1 MDLKN
6 LILRE
11 LSEGITEK
19 ELASAVRVP
28 LRTLVSVLAGK
39 HPKDLAVWERFA
51 RYFRMEPDFLR
62 TGESAYARSAVT
74 RPGDAYRSPAGST
87 RTIAFTRKRC
97 SKFEGVTKERTMRP
111 QILGLF
117 VVLVVWCLSGLSIG
131 DAAAS
136 SEQAHSHLIPG
147 DRIVL
152 GTVVDIR
159 SDQAKIVMSEGQ
171 PRYVPVNVRKDKG
184 LPQLH
189 IGDLVEITINDQ
201 NLLVDVHKAGESS
214 HHLVV
219 RGQIAEP
226 MPTGHDQAVIRTT
239 DGKEEIHLI
248 RPVAKSK
255 VASIPVGADAIFL
268 IDELDKIVDV
278 TLGTVESVHRAA
290 VLGQQKSPLK
300 GNLGQVGGVILKPL
314 HDNTIVIRTEDGN
327 EHSYKVRARIQS
339 RLRTL
344 SAGDA
349 AVLLVDEEN
358 LVMDAGF

>member
-11 LSEGITEK
+11 LSEGLTEK

-28 LRTLVSVLAGK
+28 LRTLVNVLAGK
-39 HPKDLAVWERFA
+39 NPKDLAVWERFA
-51 RYFRMEPDFLR
+51 RYFRMEPDVLH
-62 TGESAYARSAVT
+62 
-74 RPGDAYRSPAGST
+74 PLN
-87 RTIAFTRKRC
+87 RKC
-97 SKFEGVTKERTMRP
+97 EGVTKERTMRR

-117 VVLVVWCLSGLSIG
+117 VVLAVWCLSGIPIG
-131 DAAAS
+131 DAAAR

-147 DRIVL
+147 DRILL

-159 SDQAKIVMSEGQ
+159 SDQAKIAMSEGQ

-184 LPQLH
+184 LPKLH

-219 RGQIAEP
+219 RGQVAEP
-226 MPTGHDQAVIRTT
+226 MPTGHDQAVIRTR

-248 RPVAKSK
+248 RPVARSK
-255 VASIPVGADAIFL
+255 VASIPIGADAIFL

-278 TLGTVESVHRAA
+278 TLGSVESVHRAA
-290 VLGQQKSPLK
+290 VLGQHKSPLK

-314 HDNTIVIRTEDGN
+314 HENTIVIRTEDGN
-327 EHSYKVRARIQS
+327 EHSYQVRARIQP

-344 SAGDA
+344 SAGDT